1 MITVSVLDDKSN
13 LSRILCIEGHWEYRL
28 LLLIV
33 HALLLK
39 LIVNIE
45 ILVKQL
51 SLTLVFVIVERS
63 TTPKVCPS
71 LL

>member
-1 MITVSVLDDKSN
+1 MITVSVLDDKCN
-13 LSRILCIEGHWEYRL
+13 LSRILCIEGYWEYRL

-39 LIVNIE
+39 LIVNIK

-51 SLTLVFVIVERS
+51 SLTLVFVIVECS